1 MNRLRTRRFGIL
13 REGWQAAPGKK
24 FLMNGGKTLKLTSGS
39 LIVAAVLILALPSL
53 AQDKS
58 AEDLAKAAQNPIAAM
73 ISVPFQFNATFNY
86 GIDSLQKRD
95 TQYLLNIQP
104 VIPITLTANWNMI
117 SRTIVPVISQPLP
130 IGDASPIGGIANIQE
145 SLFFSPSKPS
155 KVIWGVGPVLQIPT
169 ATNHILGSSK
179 WSGGPGFVILT
190 MPGKWVIGA
199 LAQNVWSFAGPQDA
213 PKVNQF
219 LLQYFIN
226 YNLPK
231 GWYIS
236 SSPIITSDWT
246 QPDNKDKWTV
256 PFGIGAGKIM
266 RWGKQPVNLMLQYY
280 YNAIRS
286 TGTMPSGPYT
296 IRFQV
301 QFLFPKK

>member
-1 MNRLRTRRFGIL
+1 
-13 REGWQAAPGKK
+13 
-24 FLMNGGKTLKLTSGS
+24 
-39 LIVAAVLILALPSL
+39 LALPSL

-73 ISVPFQFNATFNY
+73 ISVPFQFNTTFNY

-95 TQYLLNIQP
+95 TQYLMNIQP
-104 VIPITLTANWNMI
+104 VIPITLNEHWNLI
-117 SRTIVPVISQPLP
+117 SRTIVPVISQPLS

-155 KVIWGVGPVLQIPT
+155 KVIWGVGPVFQFPT
-169 ATNHILGSSK
+169 ATNHMLGSSK
-179 WSGGPGFVILT
+179 WSGGPGFVVLT

-199 LAQNVWSFAGPQDA
+199 LAQNVWSFAGPSGE
-213 PKVNQF
+213 KSVNQF
-219 LLQYFIN
+219 LFQYFIN

-231 GWYIS
+231 GWYLS
-236 SSPIITSDWT
+236 SSPINTADWT
-246 QPDNKDKWTV
+246 QADNKDKWTV
-256 PFGIGAGKIM
+256 PIGIGAGKIM
-266 RWGKQPVNLMLQYY
+266 RWGKQPVNLLLQYY
-280 YNAIRS
+280 YNAIRP
-286 TGTMPSGPYT
+286 TGAVPSGPYA